1 MEGAEALQPAAA
13 GLAQGHDPRNDVGQV
28 DAELQVADAAR
39 FDYGHGSP
47 AGFAAGRKNP
57 LSTAGVGCQVPG
69 LLRSSL
75 LLSFSTPH
83 LLTMQKETWED
94 FWKVRVK
101 ELLEEISPIR
111 DYTGKEIELW
121 FRRL

>member
-1 MEGAEALQPAAA
+1 MAEII
-13 GLAQGHDPRNDVGQV
+13 
-28 DAELQVADAAR
+28 
-39 FDYGHGSP
+39 
-47 AGFAAGRKNP
+47 RKVKNF
-57 LSTAGVGCQVPG
+57 SK
-69 LLRSSL
+69 SK
-75 LLSFSTPH
+75 LSFSTPH

-121 FRRL
+121 FGDYKLGQSQIIKMVWKPKKIMILLEARFKSKNKTCKPQNKRG